1 MTVHCLFVFGFHNSD
16 KMSNCLTRQTNFI
29 DLSAKKVCFLRYCQ
43 ECVCGFKT
51 LSKIVTFFYP
61 KQHICLSYRKGKKNN
76 SVVVILALC
85 FCGWMNWG
93 RRNRATLKGESF
105 ECQTNMFSS
114 RSTSTHSWINYILLL
129 RRYQEFMQEKGRR
142 LPIIDIYFLYACI
155 NIYYIILFFLLFNI
169 SRKHRLLE
177 PEVENIFF
185 WLSVYLSKQNC
196 LRNLKNAQLYSET
209 WACRFLWKKTHLS
222 RYQKQRT
229 QDDFLIQFTMLSF
242 FFVSKVLETDVI
254 VFFSARNNKNASEI
268 SVMFTEFQ
276 SRQNFFLRDL

>member
-1 MTVHCLFVFGFHNSD
+1 M
-16 KMSNCLTRQTNFI
+16 
-29 DLSAKKVCFLRYCQ
+29 
-43 ECVCGFKT
+43 
-51 LSKIVTFFYP
+51 TFFYP

-185 WLSVYLSKQNC
+185 WLSIYQNKIVYEIWKMHNYT
-196 LRNLKNAQLYSET
+196 LRHEHVDFSGKRPTLAVIKNKGPKTIFLFNSLCY
-209 WACRFLWKKTHLS
+209 RFS
-222 RYQKQRT
+222 SSPRY
-229 QDDFLIQFTMLSF
+229 
-242 FFVSKVLETDVI
+242 
-254 VFFSARNNKNASEI
+254 
-268 SVMFTEFQ
+268 
-276 SRQNFFLRDL
+276 